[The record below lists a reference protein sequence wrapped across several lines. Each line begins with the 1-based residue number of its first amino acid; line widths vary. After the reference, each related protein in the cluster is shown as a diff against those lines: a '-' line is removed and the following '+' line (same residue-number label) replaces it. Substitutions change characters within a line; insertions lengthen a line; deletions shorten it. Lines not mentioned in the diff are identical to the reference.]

1 LIDVTIFS
9 KPLRATSRFA
19 LVALIAALACTAIAS
34 AARADDGYDSPL
46 ARAVRSATEPYR
58 LQLWAADDD
67 YVQSTTYVANFGVMF
82 TNHDR
87 FDPIDLAH
95 PTVLIYDQAGRL
107 VAVEYQ
113 FTPSAKP
120 TVDFAKVPKDAWF
133 DIPRH
138 LHYNIVV
145 DGKAYYAQAEWPTS
159 DEPTA
164 GNIAKRGLMPADAK
178 LVFAFVHPATRAFVV
193 WAWLPNS
200 DGLFAGDNSLLP

>member
-87 FDPIDLAH
+87 FDPIDLGH

>member
-1 LIDVTIFS
+1 V
-9 KPLRATSRFA
+9 RATVRVAFA
-19 LVALIAALACTAIAS
+19 VLLGGIVCASLGS

-46 ARAVRSATEPYR
+46 ARAVRSATEQYR
-58 LQLWAADDD
+58 LQLWATGDD

-82 TNHDR
+82 TNHER
-87 FDPIDLAH
+87 FDPVDLAH

-113 FTPSAKP
+113 FTPASKPSA
-120 TVDFAKVPKDAWF
+120 DFAEVPKGAWY

-145 DGKAYYAQAEWPTS
+145 DGKSYYAQAEWTTT

-164 GNIAKRGLMPADAK
+164 ANIIKRGLMPANAK

-200 DGLFAGDNSLLP
+200 DGLYAGDNPLLP